1 MKSPIVQACHS
12 KQNPYPIHEP
22 TLPPSEPSKGRP
34 RQLWRNCHPEALL
47 LLSLLWLGCLHILLQ
62 FLEDTLNLETRSL
75 METPVTS
82 SCKPCQL
89 CTLNLPNNF
98 QILISSTSVIG
109 PSPHLV
115 QMSICLLRT
124 LCLPLPH
131 SLIPREQRVPEVL
144 GALLVPGGRS

>member
-47 LLSLLWLGCLHILLQ
+47 LLSLLRLGCLHILLQ

-75 METPVTS
+75 IETPVIS
-82 SCKPCQL
+82 SWQ
-89 CTLNLPNNF
+89 TLPALHSQPPKHF
-98 QILISSTSVIG
+98 QILIASTSEIG

-124 LCLPLPH
+124 LSVSAIAPQSNP
-131 SLIPREQRVPEVL
+131 QRAES
-144 GALLVPGGRS
+144 A